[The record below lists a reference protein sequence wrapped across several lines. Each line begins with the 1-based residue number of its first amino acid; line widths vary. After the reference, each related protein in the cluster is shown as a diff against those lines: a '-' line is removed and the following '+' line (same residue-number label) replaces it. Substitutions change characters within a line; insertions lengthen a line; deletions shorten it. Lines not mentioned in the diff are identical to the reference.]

1 MRINYLYYML
11 LAGVLLFVLPV
22 KSENLQPVDMFNQRH
37 HVIVAFNW
45 SPSPND
51 WVYSYETKNAVC
63 ALSSFE
69 VEDGTGKGR
78 RVLQQGDVFSCV
90 AFRADVKNNN
100 LEQYIQPITASNGS
114 PVQFQKIGD
123 VSFDGYVNGDWDTW
137 LNCRPFGVDIS
148 FGYSLLSVAKPYCL
162 KYFAAAENRILA
174 NRTFLVMVSDK
185 QFNGDMYDEVANL
198 RRDNLQYGYHAK
210 GIGDEQVFPVYYDV
224 NQSYFIRQLSSRPI
238 MSGTNSWAAP
248 KGYVQLFEF
257 VPLQKNFVLSSV
269 FDYPVQLKAKRIRGG
284 KYSCSLLMTNRK
296 HPLYNPVRL
305 QVYLNDE
312 LQKTWDAVE
321 IKDSVKYIFE
331 QCGAIKASNVSI
343 KCWVRLQDGIY
354 NTTLMSPMPD
364 ATKESGRDGLNVTL
378 DIEYE
383 KKAKIFFVPM
393 PDFMWLD
400 IMPDDQAVAA
410 LLWEL
415 ILGLITVALV
425 IAGIVRL
432 FHNNQYI
439 TPDVNEMKFRIRYKN
454 R

>member
-1 MRINYLYYML
+1 MLRVKYLYYML
-11 LAGVLLFVLPV
+11 LAGVLLSSLPV
-22 KSENLQPVDMFNQRH
+22 KSEVLQPVDMFNQRH

-45 SPSPND
+45 SPSPGA
-51 WVYSYETKNAVC
+51 WVHSNETKNAVC
-63 ALSSFE
+63 ALSSFGI
-69 VEDGTGKGR
+69 EDGAGKER
-78 RVLQQGDVFSCV
+78 KVLQQGDMFSCV

-100 LEQYIQPITASNGS
+100 LEQYIQPITAADGR
-114 PVQFQKIGD
+114 PVQFQKIEG
-123 VSFDGYVNGDWDTW
+123 VPFSSCVYGNWNTW
-137 LNCRPFGVDIS
+137 LDCRPFGADIS

-162 KYFAAAENRILA
+162 KYFGAAENRILA

-185 QFNGDMYDEVANL
+185 QFNGDIYDEVENL
-198 RRDNLQYGYHAK
+198 SNDNLQYGHHVK
-210 GIGDEQVFPVYYDV
+210 GISSEQVFPVYYDV
-224 NQSYFIRQLSSRPI
+224 NQSYFIRMVESIKIKCGSSI
-238 MSGTNSWAAP
+238 T

-284 KYSCSLLMTNRK
+284 KYSCSLLMSNRK
-296 HPLYNPVRL
+296 HPLYDPVRL

-321 IKDSVKYIFE
+321 MKDSIRYIFE
-331 QCGAIKASNVSI
+331 QDVATKASNVSI
-343 KCWVRLQDGIY
+343 RCWVHLQDGIY

-364 ATKESGRDGLNVTL
+364 ATKESGRDGLNVSL

-415 ILGLITVALV
+415 ILGLVTVALV
-425 IAGIVRL
+425 IAYVVRL

-439 TPDVNEMKFRIRYKN
+439 TPDVNEIKFKIRYKN

>member
-1 MRINYLYYML
+1 MLRVKYLYYML
-11 LAGVLLFVLPV
+11 LAGVLLSSLPV
-22 KSENLQPVDMFNQRH
+22 KSEVLQPVDMFNQRH

-45 SPSPND
+45 SPSPGA
-51 WVYSYETKNAVC
+51 WVHSNETKNTVC
-63 ALSSFE
+63 ALSSFGI
-69 VEDGTGKGR
+69 EDGAGKER
-78 RVLQQGDVFSCV
+78 KVLQQGDMFSCV

-100 LEQYIQPITASNGS
+100 LEQYIQPITAADGR
-114 PVQFQKIGD
+114 PVQFQKIENMPFSSCVYG
-123 VSFDGYVNGDWDTW
+123 NWNTW
-137 LNCRPFGVDIS
+137 LNCRPFGADIS

-162 KYFAAAENRILA
+162 KYFGAAENRILA

-185 QFNGDMYDEVANL
+185 QFNGDIYDEVENL
-198 RRDNLQYGYHAK
+198 SNDNLQYGHHVK
-210 GIGDEQVFPVYYDV
+210 GISSEQVFPVYYDV
-224 NQSYFIRQLSSRPI
+224 NQSYFIRMVESIKIKCGSSI
-238 MSGTNSWAAP
+238 T

-284 KYSCSLLMTNRK
+284 KYSCSLLMSNRK
-296 HPLYNPVRL
+296 HPLYDPVRL

-321 IKDSVKYIFE
+321 MKDSIRYIFE
-331 QCGAIKASNVSI
+331 QDVATKASNVSI
-343 KCWVRLQDGIY
+343 RCWVHLQDGIY

-364 ATKESGRDGLNVTL
+364 ATKESGRDGLNVSL

-415 ILGLITVALV
+415 ILGLVTVALV
-425 IAGIVRL
+425 IAYVVRL

-439 TPDVNEMKFRIRYKN
+439 TPDVNEIKFKIRYKN